1 MFNQTK
7 SESGKETIMKQQKFF
22 VIVITVCALLL
33 SLAGCASSSA
43 FDGSSAKNADS
54 YHLDVKIM
62 NGTDTH
68 TLELKQGDTLKILF
82 ETVKGSLE
90 MKITSPDGTS
100 LYQGDGTVTEFT
112 VEAPVD
118 GPYAIVVVGQKAK
131 GSIHIDVE
139 RVPEAVEPEGTQEPE
154 PEPEA
159 VTLTSDDLV
168 GPWHLAD
175 DEKDNA
181 TAIEAIPGAIEF
193 GSSMEIT
200 SDGHISW
207 YIGADGGTGT
217 YSLSGD
223 ILSADM
229 TNDFDQS
236 SMKMEF
242 TAEKTEGGTF
252 LYTEYKGLL
261 LCWSQGEGETGK
273 GGDDE
278 AEVSYPGADVVE
290 LVSLR
295 GDTTTVYKLAD
306 GTYMDR
312 IECRFTYN
320 GTDTWTDEDG
330 VEWNEVVKSSTNDN
344 SSTNMDEVSED
355 EAWKEDLEKSL
366 FENYGLIPKYYEDL
380 GDGIYQVY
388 MEVGGEVVLLV
399 KVDSETGD
407 YQVIG

>member
-1 MFNQTK
+1 
-7 SESGKETIMKQQKFF
+7 MKQQKFF

-68 TLELKQGDTLKILF
+68 TLKLKQGDTLKILF

>member
-7 SESGKETIMKQQKFF
+7 SESGKETVMKQQKFF
-22 VIVITVCALLL
+22 VIVMTVCALLL

-54 YHLDVKIM
+54 YHLDVKTM

-68 TLELKQGDTLKILF
+68 TLELKQGDTFKIQF
-82 ETVKGSLE
+82 ETENGNLS
-90 MKITSPDGTS
+90 MKITAPDGTE
-100 LYQGDGTVTEFT
+100 LYQGDGTVKEFT
-112 VEAPVD
+112 VEAPMD
-118 GPYAIVVVGQKAK
+118 GAYPIVVVGQKAK

-181 TAIEAIPGAIEF
+181 TAIEAIPSAIEF

-388 MEVGGEVVLLV
+388 VEVGGEIVPFVAV
-399 KVDSETGD
+399 NSATGD
-407 YQVIG
+407 YHG

>member
-1 MFNQTK
+1 
-7 SESGKETIMKQQKFF
+7 MKRQKFF
-22 VIVITVCALLL
+22 GIILAICTLVL
-33 SLAGCASSSA
+33 SLAGCASNYNQT
-43 FDGSSAKNADS
+43 FDGSSTKNADS
-54 YHLDVKIM
+54 YELDVKTM

-82 ETVKGSLE
+82 ETIKGALE
-90 MKITSPDGTS
+90 MKITAPDGTA
-100 LYQGDGTVTEFT
+100 LYQGDGTAREFT
-112 VEAPVD
+112 VEAPMD
-118 GPYAIVVVGQKAK
+118 GAYPIVVVGQKAK

-139 RVPEAVEPEGTQEPE
+139 RVPEAVEPEETQESE
-154 PEPEA
+154 S
-159 VTLTSDDLV
+159 VTLTADDLV
-168 GPWHLAD
+168 GPWHLAE
-175 DEKDNA
+175 DEKDNS
-181 TAIEAIPGAIEF
+181 TAIEALPGAMEF
-193 GSSMEIT
+193 GNSMEIT

-242 TAEKTEGGTF
+242 TAEKTDDGTF

-290 LVSLR
+290 LVNLR

>member
-7 SESGKETIMKQQKFF
+7 SEPGKETIMKQQKFF

-139 RVPEAVEPEGTQEPE
+139 RVPEAVEPEETQEPE
-154 PEPEA
+154 S
-159 VTLTSDDLV
+159 VTLTADDLV
-168 GPWHLAD
+168 GPWHLAE
-175 DEKDNA
+175 DEKDNS
-181 TAIEAIPGAIEF
+181 TAIEALPGAMEF
-193 GSSMEIT
+193 GNSMEIT